1 MTFLFPK
8 TILNSEMADS
18 RPLRLFCTFCHGSG
32 HTVDNCWHIRNQAVF
47 FRHLLAPSA
56 APAPASAPPKVRLI
70 PLFSMGNTS
79 ASNWADILSQRK
91 TRRGTKGRAKR
102 LERER
107 RSALGPGGGSSSSLS
122 LPLRLRDVPAST
134 RGEKAPAPAVEPP
147 RCGSRASRPDTSPIR
162 PSGEAAPPSPTR
174 YSREAAL
181 SSPGT
186 ATRADRTDMHSS
198 PPVSLPSSN
207 AALSPRYP
215 SAKSKSL
222 LSLPES

>member
-8 TILNSEMADS
+8 TILQVKMADS
-18 RPLRLFCTFCHGSG
+18 RPPR
-32 HTVDNCWHIRNQAVF
+32 
-47 FRHLLAPSA
+47 
-56 APAPASAPPKVRLI
+56 
-70 PLFSMGNTS
+70 
-79 ASNWADILSQRK
+79 RK
-91 TRRGTKGRAKR
+91 ITRRGTKGRARR
-102 LERER
+102 LTKAQRL
-107 RSALGPGGGSSSSLS
+107 ALGPGGGSSSSL
-122 LPLRLRDVPAST
+122 PLRPRDVPAST

-147 RCGSRASRPDTSPIR
+147 RCGSRASRPATSPIR

-207 AALSPRYP
+207 VALSPRSP